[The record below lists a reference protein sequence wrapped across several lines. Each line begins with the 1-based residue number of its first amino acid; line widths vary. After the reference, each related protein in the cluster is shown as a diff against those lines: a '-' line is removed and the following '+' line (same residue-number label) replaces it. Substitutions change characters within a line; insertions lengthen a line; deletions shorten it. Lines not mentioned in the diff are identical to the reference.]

1 MSRASRY
8 RIWLPLAAI
17 TVAVLVGLPGRS
29 TTEAHGGGDAY
40 VDVALSLEV
49 PDTIRGGNS
58 HQINIIVTNHGSRAA
73 YDVEVAVDVVVPDKS
88 FFAPQGVPVGSV
100 LLENEVPV
108 GLLRQQGNGRTLR
121 WTIPVLGG
129 LQREELAQRV
139 WHIGYE
145 ADGSTHIF
153 SNVLRPH
160 EFFGEVT
167 TASSEDDSHKW
178 NNTSR
183 AWSYNYGYIHDS
195 FIQVGGNYTLD
206 VSVDEYHPEPGDIV
220 NFTVT
225 IDRPD
230 SATPDGHPAP
240 PIDLRVDIELT
251 DGLTVAGEPTYV
263 YGPSLASRTVPASFD
278 YSDGVFR
285 IGTLRSRDRVL
296 NPRGPSVESR
306 MTLPVRLAGNATA
319 SGQCLTATLTG
330 NPPPGTGRLDD
341 DVSDNAADLCLG
353 MPGGP
358 VLLTKGQSDLLT
370 LFPCVGEIAYPCGLS
385 DTVELAVNGAAE
397 AGIRYGALQSE
408 DVVVQIEDPAGR
420 IISGGAALWRT
431 GNDVDHTPGGVGV
444 LPGVAVKLAIPIAA
458 DGYSQHTLAI
468 ADPGRYPGN
477 VRWFLAVN
485 NFTVLDTGSG
495 ALSFGPSNL
504 PSPKYGT
511 VFEFSALGTY
521 HADMTFGATHSS
533 TVYADTSTYTF
544 HVGPV
549 SNLGV
554 SAATTTAT
562 TRNQVAFTVTAT
574 NAGPEH
580 APDARARVTLPDG
593 LEFVRADREDF
604 DPAAGV
610 WRIGELRHTDYRQA
624 LGQPE
629 GETLTIV
636 AELTGETAGPVTGSI
651 QNHADYCVRIKS
663 GGTPDDDLPCG
674 DGAVPAGYTQHAGP
688 YLDHRPGDN
697 TFSLAPDWRALVRE
711 NPPYLTSLTIVS
723 APTPQTDGPG
733 AYLSGDVIALEAR
746 FNKTVYATGSPTL
759 RLRVG
764 DEDRAAGLVGGSGTD
779 VLRFEYTVD
788 RWDRDTDGVS
798 VPANPFRVS
807 GHPIRDG
814 DGNDAMLDFAG
825 LPDDPGHRVDQIG
838 QAQQRPEP
846 GATAGLTATAGDGY
860 VDLRWRAAANSE
872 QVFYQ
877 LWRDDDPTWWDIAP
891 REMGADRG
899 YTVTGLANGSAY
911 VFRVRA
917 HARPEHGGSPGSP
930 SAPVA
935 AVPRSSGRANNP
947 PEIDR
952 DSAWNPPTPHCVAAG
967 QSSGEV
973 ARVSARDPDGDP
985 VTFYLM
991 DGPWENFSHHFTVDN
1006 TGSGDERVGIIRVAR
1021 AIPRGLNLDSVDV
1034 DLEANDGRGGVDQ
1047 VGLSLRYA
1055 ASGNCRETNSRSDAS
1070 EENWT
1075 SVLAAVETWAGNVR
1089 NLPRWRTVGH
1099 PHPQVVS
1106 AQLFHH
1112 LEFDLFVGGP
1122 LAAAAQLRPDDDGVS
1137 RLVHRRRGSAGDC
1150 PSPPTP
1156 IHCERRPVRQR
1167 FGQGLIDPTALAV
1180 R

>member
-1 MSRASRY
+1 MFAGLAV
-8 RIWLPLAAI
+8 RIGLAVVPAAC
-17 TVAVLVGLPGRS
+17 VAAVAGLWSEPTAYAQGDGR
-29 TTEAHGGGDAY
+29 DY
-40 VDVALSLEV
+40 VDVGLILEV
-49 PDTIRGGNS
+49 PIS
-58 HQINIIVTNHGSRAA
+58 HSAKFGHDLDIVVTNDGPMAA
-73 YDVEVAVDVVVPDKS
+73 YDVEVVVDVVYPTMSDFSDPPD
-88 FFAPQGVPVGSV
+88 APVGQVS
-100 LLENEVPV
+100 LD
-108 GLLRQQGNGRTLR
+108 GTRLR
-121 WTIPVLGG
+121 WIIPVLRG
-129 LQREELAQRV
+129 LQREVLTQRV
-139 WHIGYE
+139 RTAAAIPDIPFDNSRH
-145 ADGSTHIF
+145 
-153 SNVLRPH
+153 PH
-160 EFFGEVT
+160 EFFGEVS
-167 TASSEDDSHKW
+167 TASFEDDRHRG

-183 AWSYNYGYIHDS
+183 AWSYNFRTTNNS
-195 FIQVGGNYTLD
+195 FIQVGMDYTVG
-206 VSVDEYHPEPGDIV
+206 VSVDNFHPSPGDTV

-225 IDRPD
+225 AGRRQTHGRVGNPPITPNIPPPIDLKVDIGLTDGLSVAGAPIFRTGGTGLVTRLAPD
-230 SATPDGHPAP
+230 SATYHDN
-240 PIDLRVDIELT
+240 T
-251 DGLTVAGEPTYV
+251 
-263 YGPSLASRTVPASFD
+263 FD
-278 YSDGVFR
+278 
-285 IGTLRSRDRVL
+285 IGT
-296 NPRGPSVESR
+296 VEATLEPDFHS
-306 MTLPVRLAGNATA
+306 MTLPIRLASNATA

-330 NPPPGTGRLDD
+330 SPPPGTGRLDD
-341 DVSDNAADLCLG
+341 DVSDNAAELCLG
-353 MPGGP
+353 YMPVVP
-358 VLLTKGQSDLLT
+358 RATAQIDVFTIYS
-370 LFPCVGEIAYPCGLS
+370 CVGDTDPPCNGIDDVRVRAVDKVGSSRFVAPGRALVHVPAHTSREFDGHANSVNGGSEVSWQIPVVWNAESFDAVNTQWSNLRDGFVVSGVGGGAPPGRVHIRAFEGTAYELVYRMGPGTTPPWTGE
-385 DTVELAVNGAAE
+385 DTVGYNPGASNGPFSYVAE
-397 AGIRYGALQSE
+397 
-408 DVVVQIEDPAGR
+408 
-420 IISGGAALWRT
+420 
-431 GNDVDHTPGGVGV
+431 
-444 LPGVAVKLAIPIAA
+444 
-458 DGYSQHTLAI
+458 
-468 ADPGRYPGN
+468 
-477 VRWFLAVN
+477 
-485 NFTVLDTGSG
+485 
-495 ALSFGPSNL
+495 
-504 PSPKYGT
+504 
-511 VFEFSALGTY
+511 FEELGTY
-521 HADMTFGATHSS
+521 RVEI
-533 TVYADTSTYTF
+533 TVRAKRTTRDGDENCDPNAGSVNQGFCTTETYLF
-544 HVGPV
+544 HVGPIL
-549 SNLGV
+549 NLAVTAAPVAGV
-554 SAATTTAT
+554 AT

-580 APDARARVTLPDG
+580 APDARVRVTFPDG

-610 WRIGELRHTDYRQA
+610 WRIGELRHMDYRRS
-624 LGQPE
+624 LRQPT

-636 AELTGETAGPVTGSI
+636 AELTGEAAGPVTGSI

-663 GGTPDDDLPCG
+663 GGTPDDDLACDG
-674 DGAVPAGYTQHAGP
+674 GAVPAGYTQHAGP

-711 NPPYLTSLTIVS
+711 NPPYLTSLAIVS
-723 APTPQTDGPG
+723 TPTPQTHGPG

-746 FNKTVYATGSPTL
+746 FSKAVYATGSPTL

-788 RWDRDTDGVS
+788 RWDRDPDGVS

-891 REMGADRG
+891 RVMGADRG

-935 AVPRSSGRANNP
+935 AVPRSSERANSP

-991 DGPWENFSHHFTVDN
+991 GGPWENFSHHFTVDN

-1047 VGLSLRYA
+1047 IGVSLQYD
-1055 ASGNCRETNSRSDAS
+1055 STGGNCQGAGSRSTGSGESGPSLTA
-1070 EENWT
+1070 T
-1075 SVLAAVETWAGNVR
+1075 VKAWAGNVR
-1089 NLPRWRTVGH
+1089 NWWAGFWAWADWGDRR
-1099 PHPQVVS
+1099 
-1106 AQLFHH
+1106 
-1112 LEFDLFVGGP
+1112 
-1122 LAAAAQLRPDDDGVS
+1122 LAARP
-1137 RLVHRRRGSAGDC
+1137 R
-1150 PSPPTP
+1150 
-1156 IHCERRPVRQR
+1156 
-1167 FGQGLIDPTALAV
+1167 
-1180 R
+1180 